1 MSVYPKRKTKIR
13 TRRSRFIIVHEGK
26 ETEKEYI
33 LHVKMLLGIE
43 RKCHIETHHAKH
55 TSIESMIEKMT
66 QLQDSPEQDDQLW
79 IILDRDGGNRVSE
92 QFSALRRWEQSRENN
107 RVALSNPRFEY
118 WLLLHVLDNPSAS
131 KSKEGNSY
139 IEEKIPG
146 YTKNLSRC
154 KQVFSLDAI
163 RKAVARAAQQG
174 YPTCQDIEKAGSG
187 MGELVKLFMA
197 VN

>member
-1 MSVYPKRKTKIR
+1 MSVHSKRKVKIR
-13 TRRSRFIIVHEGK
+13 PRKSRFIIVHEGE
-26 ETEKEYI
+26 ETEKEYVRHI
-33 LHVKMLLGIE
+33 KTILGIE
-43 RKCHIETHHAKH
+43 KKCHIETHHAKH

-66 QLQDSPEQDDQLW
+66 QLQDSPEHDDQLW
-79 IILDRDGGNRVSE
+79 IILDRDENNHLPA
-92 QFSALRRWEQSRENN
+92 QFGDLRIWEQARENN

-118 WLLLHVLDNPSAS
+118 WLLLHVMPYPSAH
-131 KSKEGNSY
+131 KSREDSY
-139 IEEKIPG
+139 VVEKIPG

-174 YPTCQDIEKAGSG
+174 YPTCQNIEKAGSG

>member
-26 ETEKEYI
+26 ETEKEYV
-33 LHVKMLLGIE
+33 LHIKTILGIE

-79 IILDRDGGNRVSE
+79 IILDRDEENRVSE
-92 QFSALRRWEQSRENN
+92 QFRALRRWEQARENN

-118 WLLLHVLDNPSAS
+118 WLLLHVMPYPSAHMS
-131 KSKEGNSY
+131 REDSY
-139 IEEKIPG
+139 VVEKIPG

-187 MGELVKLFMA
+187 MGELVQLFMA

>member
-1 MSVYPKRKTKIR
+1 MSIYPKRKAKTR
-13 TRRSRFIIVHEGK
+13 TLRSRFIIVHEGRD
-26 ETEKEYI
+26 TEKEYI

-55 TSIESMIEKMT
+55 TSIVSMLEKMA

-92 QFSALRRWEQSRENN
+92 QFGALRRWEQARENN

-118 WLLLHVLDNPSAS
+118 WLLLHVMPYPSAH
-131 KSKEGNSY
+131 KSREHSY
-139 IEEKIPG
+139 VVEKIPG

-187 MGELVKLFMA
+187 MGELVNLFMA

>member
-26 ETEKEYI
+26 ETEKEYV
-33 LHVKMLLGIE
+33 LHIKTILGIE

-79 IILDRDGGNRVSE
+79 IILDRDEENRVSE
-92 QFSALRRWEQSRENN
+92 QFRALRRWEQARENN

-118 WLLLHVLDNPSAS
+118 WLLLHVMPYPSAHMS
-131 KSKEGNSY
+131 REDSY
-139 IEEKIPG
+139 VVEKIPG

-163 RKAVARAAQQG
+163 SKAVARAAQQG

-187 MGELVKLFMA
+187 MGELVQLFMA

>member
-1 MSVYPKRKTKIR
+1 
-13 TRRSRFIIVHEGK
+13 
-26 ETEKEYI
+26 
-33 LHVKMLLGIE
+33 ML
-43 RKCHIETHHAKH
+43 
-55 TSIESMIEKMT
+55 EKMA

-92 QFSALRRWEQSRENN
+92 QFGALRRWEQARENN

-118 WLLLHVLDNPSAS
+118 WLLLHVMPYPSAH
-131 KSKEGNSY
+131 KSREDSY
-139 IEEKIPG
+139 VVEKIPG

-187 MGELVKLFMA
+187 MGELVNLFMA

>member
-1 MSVYPKRKTKIR
+1 MSDYPKRKTNTR

-26 ETEKEYI
+26 ETEKEYVRHI
-33 LHVKMLLGIE
+33 KTILGIE
-43 RKCHIETHHAKH
+43 KKCHIETHHAKH

-79 IILDRDGGNRVSE
+79 IILDRDENNHVPA
-92 QFSALRRWEQSRENN
+92 QFGDLRIWEQARENN

-118 WLLLHVLDNPSAS
+118 WLLLHVMPYPSAH
-131 KSKEGNSY
+131 KSREDSY
-139 IEEKIPG
+139 VVEKIPG

-163 RKAVARAAQQG
+163 RKAVERAAQQG
-174 YPTCQDIEKAGSG
+174 YPTCQNIEKAGSG

>member
-13 TRRSRFIIVHEGK
+13 TRRSRFIIVHEGR

-66 QLQDSPEQDDQLW
+66 QLQDSPDQDDQLW
-79 IILDRDGGNRVSE
+79 IILDRDEENRVSE
-92 QFSALRRWEQSRENN
+92 QFRALRRWEQARENN

-118 WLLLHVLDNPSAS
+118 WLLLHVMPYPSAHMS
-131 KSKEGNSY
+131 REDSY
-139 IEEKIPG
+139 VVEKIPG

-163 RKAVARAAQQG
+163 RNAVARAAQQG